1 MKKEAKKMI
10 FEIIYIAVITIV
22 LSYLWWG
29 PYRNDFRAKISLQE
43 KYWNQTK
50 DLATAGFETV
60 QIEKNAT
67 AKEVSIE
74 NKSNG
79 ERSFTIAF
87 MVDDGKG
94 NQNTNKNNYVKYYL
108 SLIHI

>member
-1 MKKEAKKMI
+1 MEKEAKKII

-60 QIEKNAT
+60 QIEKMLLP
-67 AKEVSIE
+67 K
-74 NKSNG
+74 K
-79 ERSFTIAF
+79 
-87 MVDDGKG
+87 
-94 NQNTNKNNYVKYYL
+94 
-108 SLIHI
+108 